1 MRKKQLR
8 YKSDY
13 MSRLQDEELERLEE
27 RLTALYANTANEVKA
42 EFTAFMA
49 KYKADIDSMTQ
60 QLAAE
65 EITADEYANWV
76 RRHVIQTAEYRRT
89 VETLTNMLVNTDV
102 LAMALVNA
110 ELPLV
115 IAQSYDFVTSLG
127 FKAADEAGITVGTF
141 QVYNAESVQKII
153 KDNPELLKEVYKE
166 KDYSWNRDRI
176 NNEITHSLVRGDSIQ
191 QAADR
196 LQNVSNMDKNAA
208 IRNARTAMTA
218 AENIGRTE
226 AAEDIREQGV
236 PIDEVWSATMD
247 DKTRDTHLL
256 MDGTTRDANGEF
268 GAGIIDNPIRFPGD
282 PSGDPEEIYNCRCRL
297 SIVLKGI
304 DHSQDGD
311 LYEKFMKENYPE
323 DYAELRSNETE
334 INKQEQRYDAKQR
347 QADLRADPW
356 KVKKKG
362 G

>member
-1 MRKKQLR
+1 
-8 YKSDY
+8 

-27 RLTALYANTANEVKA
+27 RLTALYANASNEVKA
-42 EFTAFMA
+42 EFLDFMA
-49 KYKADIDSMTQ
+49 KYKADIDEMTQ
-60 QLAAE
+60 QLADE

-76 RRHVIQTAEYRRT
+76 RRHVIQTKDYRKT
-89 VETLTNMLVNTDV
+89 VDTLTNMLVNTDV
-102 LAMALVNA
+102 LAMALVNN

-176 NNEITHSLVRGDSIQ
+176 NSEITHSLVRGDSIQ
-191 QAADR
+191 QAATR

-226 AAEDIREQGV
+226 AAQDIKEQGV

-256 MDGTTRDANGEF
+256 MDGTTRDENGEF
-268 GAGIIDNPIRFPGD
+268 GAGIIDNPLRFPGD
-282 PSGDPEEIYNCRCRL
+282 PQGDPEEIYNCRCRL

-323 DYAELRSNETE
+323 DYAKLRANEGE